1 MASEVI
7 KMNEQNKSK
16 QKHEEAPKST
26 QGVPSAA
33 KASSWK
39 RLLSKKWVT
48 PAAFMAAAAIIVTLM
63 WVYQG
68 PQQQDLPTQTS
79 EISGEEQEGN
89 EPVAVSPDE
98 ETLEVTIGEEEL
110 QWPVLKP
117 KEMEVLMPF
126 YDSNAT
132 NEERQAALVQYDN
145 TFTPNMG
152 IDLGGPSED
161 SFDVVAALSGKVTHV
176 EQHPLNGHVVEITH
190 PGGYLTVYQSLSDV
204 QVKTGDEVKQG
215 TLIAKSGTSELKKE
229 LGNHIHFE
237 LRQEG
242 KAVNP
247 LAVLP

>member
-1 MASEVI
+1 
-7 KMNEQNKSK
+7 MNEQNKSK
-16 QKHEEAPKST
+16 QKHEEAPKSA

-79 EISGEEQEGN
+79 EFSGEEQQEGN
-89 EPVAVSPDE
+89 EPIAVAPDE
-98 ETLEVTIGEEEL
+98 DTLEVTVGDEQL
-110 QWPVLKP
+110 QWPVLNP
-117 KEMEVLMPF
+117 KDVEVLMPF

-132 NEERQAALVQYDN
+132 HEERQAALVQYDN

-152 IDLGGPSED
+152 IDLGGPSEE
-161 SFDVVAALSGKVTHV
+161 SFDVIAALSGKVSHV
-176 EQHPLNGHVVEITH
+176 EQHPLNGNVIEITH
-190 PGGYLTVYQSLSDV
+190 PGGYISIYQSLSDV
-204 QVKTGDEVKQG
+204 QVKPGDEVKQG